1 MEAIERLQ
9 NQKSNAECSPLLAG
23 SDGEMMAMMRNL
35 GLQKPTKR
43 EKKTELTGMRQPH
56 PRIGKAETEG

>member
-1 MEAIERLQ
+1 MLQ

-43 EKKTELTGMRQPH
+43 EKRRTNRN
-56 PRIGKAETEG
+56 ETAASEDRESRNRGLNL